1 MSDLTVSSKTTP
13 YGTKSTAG
21 CGGVSSTTSR
31 SRVSS
36 STVKKVTGSSTTS
49 VTKTTGAITSSTTA
63 SYGASSTQSSVRIT
77 SSTTASTTT
86 KTTGATSST
95 TTKTGSTT
103 VGSSSTPSTTVKS
116 TGATSSTTTKTTGT
130 TSSTTPKT
138 SQGVSSTTPNINRG
152 ICSET
157 VKELSKEQNI
167 KNIINV
173 INMDL
178 EDSVKDKMN
187 DMMNKILSV
196 TDSVR
201 VFDFKVDNPMMY
213 LEYYADIKGTKG
225 NGQIRAEF
233 AQDILEMMK
242 QVPSLDNVAVNA
254 GKSGCAIVV
263 REGQLWIEYTNGGA
277 TTKVNMNKM
286 MSGICNVVYE
296 NTQVLSEDKNGKV
309 EATVGMEIN
318 IMLDKSTSTKFV
330 KDYEVAY
337 NTYLKNY
344 AEAQA
349 EAEANR
355 HSGRVFNQ
363 ENAKE
368 YGEISKWD
376 WIKGQLKE
384 HKSEIID
391 AGIVAL
397 VGVATYYLG
406 PFGAGFVGVTGSFIK

>member
-1 MSDLTVSSKTTP
+1 
-13 YGTKSTAG
+13 
-21 CGGVSSTTSR
+21 
-31 SRVSS
+31 
-36 STVKKVTGSSTTS
+36 
-49 VTKTTGAITSSTTA
+49 
-63 SYGASSTQSSVRIT
+63 
-77 SSTTASTTT
+77 
-86 KTTGATSST
+86 
-95 TTKTGSTT
+95 
-103 VGSSSTPSTTVKS
+103 
-116 TGATSSTTTKTTGT
+116 
-130 TSSTTPKT
+130 
-138 SQGVSSTTPNINRG
+138 
-152 ICSET
+152 
-157 VKELSKEQNI
+157 
-167 KNIINV
+167 
-173 INMDL
+173 MDL

-277 TTKVNMNKM
+277 TTKVNMDKM

-330 KDYEVAY
+330 KDYEAAY

-355 HSGRVFNQ
+355 HSGGSFQTEAPRGSRTYMSVADCIF
-363 ENAKE
+363 E
-368 YGEISKWD
+368 S
-376 WIKGQLKE
+376 LKE
-384 HKSEIID
+384 TGK
-391 AGIVAL
+391 AL
-397 VGVATYYLG
+397 AIAGVAAASLGLTYYFGPVGAAAAGSLG
-406 PFGAGFVGVTGSFIK
+406 KFIE

>member
-1 MSDLTVSSKTTP
+1 
-13 YGTKSTAG
+13 
-21 CGGVSSTTSR
+21 
-31 SRVSS
+31 
-36 STVKKVTGSSTTS
+36 
-49 VTKTTGAITSSTTA
+49 
-63 SYGASSTQSSVRIT
+63 
-77 SSTTASTTT
+77 
-86 KTTGATSST
+86 
-95 TTKTGSTT
+95 
-103 VGSSSTPSTTVKS
+103 
-116 TGATSSTTTKTTGT
+116 
-130 TSSTTPKT
+130 
-138 SQGVSSTTPNINRG
+138 
-152 ICSET
+152 
-157 VKELSKEQNI
+157 
-167 KNIINV
+167 
-173 INMDL
+173 MDL

-355 HSGRVFNQ
+355 HSGGSFQTEAPRGSRTYMSVADCIF
-363 ENAKE
+363 E
-368 YGEISKWD
+368 S
-376 WIKGQLKE
+376 LKE
-384 HKSEIID
+384 TGK
-391 AGIVAL
+391 AL
-397 VGVATYYLG
+397 AIAGVAAASLGLTYYFGPVGAAAVGSLG
-406 PFGAGFVGVTGSFIK
+406 KFIE

>member
-1 MSDLTVSSKTTP
+1 
-13 YGTKSTAG
+13 
-21 CGGVSSTTSR
+21 
-31 SRVSS
+31 
-36 STVKKVTGSSTTS
+36 
-49 VTKTTGAITSSTTA
+49 
-63 SYGASSTQSSVRIT
+63 
-77 SSTTASTTT
+77 
-86 KTTGATSST
+86 
-95 TTKTGSTT
+95 
-103 VGSSSTPSTTVKS
+103 
-116 TGATSSTTTKTTGT
+116 
-130 TSSTTPKT
+130 
-138 SQGVSSTTPNINRG
+138 
-152 ICSET
+152 
-157 VKELSKEQNI
+157 
-167 KNIINV
+167 
-173 INMDL
+173 MDL

-355 HSGRVFNQ
+355 HSGGVMKKEGSRG
-363 ENAKE
+363 ENPQRSFGD
-368 YGEISKWD
+368 YVVDG
-376 WIKGQLKE
+376 LKE
-384 HKSEIID
+384 TGK
-391 AGIVAL
+391 AL
-397 VGVATYYLG
+397 AIAGVAAVSMGLVYYFGPVGAATAGSLG
-406 PFGAGFVGVTGSFIK
+406 KFIN

>member
-1 MSDLTVSSKTTP
+1 
-13 YGTKSTAG
+13 
-21 CGGVSSTTSR
+21 
-31 SRVSS
+31 
-36 STVKKVTGSSTTS
+36 
-49 VTKTTGAITSSTTA
+49 
-63 SYGASSTQSSVRIT
+63 
-77 SSTTASTTT
+77 
-86 KTTGATSST
+86 
-95 TTKTGSTT
+95 
-103 VGSSSTPSTTVKS
+103 
-116 TGATSSTTTKTTGT
+116 
-130 TSSTTPKT
+130 
-138 SQGVSSTTPNINRG
+138 
-152 ICSET
+152 
-157 VKELSKEQNI
+157 
-167 KNIINV
+167 
-173 INMDL
+173 MDL

-277 TTKVNMNKM
+277 TTKVNMDKM

-344 AEAQA
+344 AEA
-349 EAEANR
+349 EANR
-355 HSGRVFNQ
+355 HSGGVMKKEGSRG
-363 ENAKE
+363 ENPQRSFGDYVVE
-368 YGEISKWD
+368 G
-376 WIKGQLKE
+376 LKE
-384 HKSEIID
+384 TRK
-391 AGIVAL
+391 AL
-397 VGVATYYLG
+397 AIAGVAAVSMGLVYYFGPVGAATAGSLG
-406 PFGAGFVGVTGSFIK
+406 KFIN

>member
-1 MSDLTVSSKTTP
+1 
-13 YGTKSTAG
+13 
-21 CGGVSSTTSR
+21 
-31 SRVSS
+31 
-36 STVKKVTGSSTTS
+36 
-49 VTKTTGAITSSTTA
+49 
-63 SYGASSTQSSVRIT
+63 
-77 SSTTASTTT
+77 
-86 KTTGATSST
+86 
-95 TTKTGSTT
+95 
-103 VGSSSTPSTTVKS
+103 
-116 TGATSSTTTKTTGT
+116 
-130 TSSTTPKT
+130 
-138 SQGVSSTTPNINRG
+138 
-152 ICSET
+152 
-157 VKELSKEQNI
+157 
-167 KNIINV
+167 
-173 INMDL
+173 MDL

-277 TTKVNMNKM
+277 TTKVNMTKM

>member
-1 MSDLTVSSKTTP
+1 MKN
-13 YGTKSTAG
+13 
-21 CGGVSSTTSR
+21 
-31 SRVSS
+31 
-36 STVKKVTGSSTTS
+36 VTGSSTTS

-77 SSTTASTTT
+77 SSTTSSTTT
-86 KTTGATSST
+86 KTTGT
-95 TTKTGSTT
+95 
-103 VGSSSTPSTTVKS
+103 
-116 TGATSSTTTKTTGT
+116 TSSTTTKTTGT

-138 SQGVSSTTPNINRG
+138 SQGVSSTTPNINSGAG
-152 ICSET
+152 ISSET
-157 VKELSKEQNI
+157 IKELSKEQNI

-173 INMDL
+173 INRDL
-178 EDSVKDKMN
+178 EDSVKDKIN
-187 DMMNKILSV
+187 DMMDKILSV

-254 GKSGCAIVV
+254 GKSGSAIVV

-277 TTKVNMNKM
+277 TTKVNMTKM

-318 IMLDKSTSTKFV
+318 IMLDESTSTKFV

-337 NTYLKNY
+337 DEYLKEY
-344 AEAQA
+344 AQRVEQPSGEKFGA
-349 EAEANR
+349 EEYIGEGNT
-355 HSGRVFNQ
+355 FIDKL
-363 ENAKE
+363 EY
-368 YGEISKWD
+368 YGEKVM
-376 WIKGQLKE
+376 KAGA
-384 HKSEIID
+384 II
-391 AGIVAL
+391 AL
-397 VGVATYYLG
+397 AGVATYFFG
-406 PFGAGFVGVTGSFIK
+406 PYGASAVGTLGSFIK

>member
-1 MSDLTVSSKTTP
+1 
-13 YGTKSTAG
+13 
-21 CGGVSSTTSR
+21 
-31 SRVSS
+31 
-36 STVKKVTGSSTTS
+36 
-49 VTKTTGAITSSTTA
+49 
-63 SYGASSTQSSVRIT
+63 
-77 SSTTASTTT
+77 
-86 KTTGATSST
+86 
-95 TTKTGSTT
+95 
-103 VGSSSTPSTTVKS
+103 
-116 TGATSSTTTKTTGT
+116 
-130 TSSTTPKT
+130 
-138 SQGVSSTTPNINRG
+138 
-152 ICSET
+152 
-157 VKELSKEQNI
+157 
-167 KNIINV
+167 
-173 INMDL
+173 MDL

-337 NTYLKNY
+337 DTYIYECEKRKEMLEPTAPFLDYELPLGDRIADKIIGKMYEIGGFIYENREEILK
-344 AEAQA
+344 
-349 EAEANR
+349 
-355 HSGRVFNQ
+355 
-363 ENAKE
+363 
-368 YGEISKWD
+368 
-376 WIKGQLKE
+376 
-384 HKSEIID
+384 
-391 AGIVAL
+391 AGAVAL
-397 VGVATYYLG
+397 TVAATCVSGAYGATAAGVLYESL
-406 PFGAGFVGVTGSFIK
+406 VN